1 MIPRL
6 LAFWDRIRSSLW
18 ALPLLMVGA
27 ASLLAYAALNIQLDI
42 GGDSATWY
50 LYSGSAKQAPQFLSN
65 LVSAMITMATLAI
78 SITMVVLTLAAQQL
92 GPRLI
97 RSFMA
102 DKRTQVALGL
112 FIATVVYLLLVLR
125 RTYGLEDSTPN
136 LAVTVGTAL
145 VLISVGT
152 LLFFVHH
159 LAQSII
165 ADNVIDRVGEQLDEN
180 IARLLPD
187 EDTVQ
192 PAAPADTAMRGAP
205 VSLTAGGY
213 VQAIDIDAIVDAAAE
228 AEAFVALDIRA
239 GQHTVPGCV
248 VSHVSPAAAAERL
261 TAAIR
266 AAVLVGHERTAIQ
279 DLEFSVHQLV
289 EVALRALSPGIND
302 PFTAIA
308 ALDRLTLSLA
318 CVMKRGEALRVFQD
332 ADKRT
337 RLVMPVSSFEG
348 ITDAA
353 FNQIRQ
359 RSSGMP
365 ALLIRMAANIG
376 QLLEQADA
384 AQRVAL
390 EKHLTLVLR
399 AGRRSID
406 DEADLNDLEQCARV
420 ANGAKPRAGTSE
432 AHPGPER

>member
-6 LAFWDRIRSSLW
+6 FAFWDRIRSSLW
-18 ALPLLMVGA
+18 ALPLLMVCGA
-27 ASLLAYAALNIQLDI
+27 TALVFAALNIQLDV

-112 FIATVVYLLLVLR
+112 FISTVVYLLLLLR
-125 RTYGLEDSTPN
+125 HTYGLDDSTPN

-152 LLFFVHH
+152 LLLFVHH

-165 ADNVIDRVGEQLDEN
+165 ADNVIDRVGRQLDDN
-180 IARLLPD
+180 IDRLLPD
-187 EDTVQ
+187 KDTTQ
-192 PAAPADTAMRGAP
+192 AAAPPDTAMRGAP
-205 VSLTAGGY
+205 IVLPVGGY
-213 VQAIDIDAIVDAAAE
+213 VQAIDIGAIVDAAAE

-239 GQHTVPGCV
+239 GQHAVPGCV
-248 VSHVSPAAAAERL
+248 VGHVSPEGAAERL
-261 TAAIR
+261 TKAIQ

-302 PFTAIA
+302 PFTGIA

-318 CVMKRGEALRVFQD
+318 RVMTRGEA
-332 ADKRT
+332 
-337 RLVMPVSSFEG
+337 
-348 ITDAA
+348 AA
-353 FNQIRQ
+353 GL
-359 RSSGMP
+359 S
-365 ALLIRMAANIG
+365 
-376 QLLEQADA
+376 
-384 AQRVAL
+384 
-390 EKHLTLVLR
+390 
-399 AGRRSID
+399 GRRQANAAGHAGVVVRRHHRRRLQPD
-406 DEADLNDLEQCARV
+406 PPARV
-420 ANGAKPRAGTSE
+420 RHAGAVDPHGRQYRPVAGASRRRRS
-432 AHPGPER
+432 GRRWKNI

>member
-6 LAFWDRIRSSLW
+6 LATWDRIRSSLW
-18 ALPLLMVGA
+18 ALPLLIVAGA
-27 ASLLAYAALNIQLDI
+27 VALAYAALNVRLKI
-42 GGDSATWY
+42 GGDTVVWY
-50 LYSGSAKQAPQFLSN
+50 LYGGSAKQAPEFLSN

-145 VLISVGT
+145 VLLSVGT
-152 LLFFVHH
+152 LLLFVHH

-165 ADNVIDRVGEQLDEN
+165 ADNVIDRVGRQLDDN

-187 EDTVQ
+187 RKTAQ

-205 VSLTAGGY
+205 VTLSAGGY
-213 VQAIDIDAIVDAAAE
+213 VQAIDIDSIVTAAAE
-228 AEAFVALDIRA
+228 ADAFVTLTIRA

-248 VSHVSPAAAAERL
+248 VGHVAPEAAAERL
-261 TAAIR
+261 TPAIR
-266 AAVLVGHERTAIQ
+266 NAVLVGHERTAIQ

-318 CVMKRGEALRVFQD
+318 CVMRHGDAVRVFQD
-332 ADKRT
+332 GDKRT

-359 RSSGMP
+359 RAAGMP
-365 ALLIRMAANIG
+365 ALLIRMVANIG
-376 QLLEQADA
+376 HLLEQADA
-384 AQRVAL
+384 AQRAAL
-390 EKHLTLVLR
+390 EKHLALVLR
-399 AGRRSID
+399 AGRRTIE
-406 DEADLNDLEQCARV
+406 DEADLKDFEQCAAAAR
-420 ANGAKPRAGTSE
+420 KPA
-432 AHPGPER
+432 P